1 MPKIYQCI
9 LFRIYFANFLS
20 IFCGI
25 SVQGYFA
32 GERELR
38 KFAQILH
45 QSLVAQ
51 TLNGHFIM
59 VPILDGSYEIGA
71 HVSSDLT
78 YVICRRHLF
87 RSKVVKHLLFF

>member
-1 MPKIYQCI
+1 M
-9 LFRIYFANFLS
+9 
-20 IFCGI
+20 
-25 SVQGYFA
+25 QGYFA

-59 VPILDGSYEIGA
+59 VPILDGSSEIGA
-71 HVSSDLT
+71 HVLSDLS

-87 RSKVVKHLLFF
+87 RSKVVKNVLFL